1 MKLKLI
7 SVYLLLTALCA
18 SCFNAPDYPD
28 QPEISVNE
36 IRKSRTLP
44 LPGDSVIVVLGFK
57 DGNGDLGKRNQ
68 ADTTPNLFITDKRFS
83 VIDSLSYSIPNIPQ
97 NGSVSDV
104 SGEIEI
110 NLLSKIYCNPL
121 YPGKLKDTL
130 EFEIQVRD
138 RAGNFSNKVTT
149 GPIEITC
156 Q

>member
-7 SVYLLLTALCA
+7 SAYLLLTTFCV

-28 QPEISVNE
+28 QPEITING
-36 IRKSRTLP
+36 IRKSRTIP
-44 LPGDSVIVVLGFK
+44 LAGDSVIVVLGFK

-68 ADTTPNLFITDKRFS
+68 GDTTPNLFIMDKRFN

-97 NGSVSDV
+97 NGSVNDI

-121 YPGKLKDTL
+121 FPGKLSDTL

-149 GPIEITC
+149 GQIEITC